1 MAPAACRGEFD
12 VTNRHLTLSLALALA
27 LGSSGAH
34 ALGLG
39 QLQVKSGLSQPLVA
53 EIPIIS
59 ATPAELEQ
67 LDVRLASPD
76 AFARV
81 GLELPV
87 ELTAN
92 LQFSLGKNSQGQPV
106 IRITTPQR
114 FTEPFLSFLIEA
126 DWGKGRVTREYTALI
141 DPPYIS
147 PAVVRPLVTPSI
159 AAAPPPAPRPE
170 PAPAPVAATVEPEP
184 QPVRPE
190 PEPARPVAVEEA
202 PPAPAPEAL
211 PVAPPPAPE
220 PEPVVAA
227 APPPQP
233 VAEPVPEP
241 VQPAPEP
248 EPVAA
253 IPAEPEP
260 QPEPVAAAPEP
271 PAPEPVREPEP
282 EPAAPQPEPEPVA
295 AAPAAAP
302 TPSQYGPVAP
312 GQTLFSIANT
322 LRQDG
327 ADVNQM
333 MLALLRAN
341 PEAFANDNVNA
352 LKSGSVLRV
361 PRQDEITQLSD
372 AEAASLVNQ
381 QMQAWR
387 GPRAPVPQPEEA
399 SAAPEPVAAEPAP
412 APVQA
417 PAPAPKPPRTASR
430 PAPAASRLE
439 IVPPSGNARARGAQS
454 GAAAGAGGTELR
466 AELAQ
471 AREDLAARS
480 AEVKELKSR
489 VNELEQQQ
497 SDRQRLIDMQ
507 NSQLRDLQQRL
518 SAVEGGQPAAS
529 ASAAEPGAAP
539 ITIDASSSADAAAAT
554 PAAAA
559 APAPAP
565 AEPAPAAAAEAT
577 PPAAPTWY
585 LNPYLLVGALL
596 VILGG
601 LVLLMRR
608 SKPAAENGDTT
619 RRISDDEALRASIAK
634 TRDAGARIP
643 VAPAAPVIVPSG
655 KAAPV
660 IAPSAAPA
668 APAPSG
674 EGELALKALQEAV
687 KQRPNDLEAHIS
699 LLRFLHSRGD
709 AEAYQD
715 AAQAMRAQLST
726 TMDPRWR
733 EAVVMGASL
742 LPKTQLFSQAG
753 WNSPRFENDGAP
765 APAAPRPVAAPVPAP
780 APTPPAPT
788 APVAARATA
797 AAAVTPAA
805 QAAPVRVFE
814 PPVDDEPLLGG
825 VDIEDPNLFGDM
837 SGGAEDEASATRI
850 ELAKA
855 YLAIG
860 DLDGARSM
868 LEEVM
873 AEGGAGARA
882 EAARILKE
890 IG

>member
-1 MAPAACRGEFD
+1 
-12 VTNRHLTLSLALALA
+12 VNNRHLTLSLALALA
-27 LGSSGAH
+27 LGSPAAN

-59 ATPAELEQ
+59 ATPSELEQ

-81 GLELPV
+81 GLTLPV

-92 LQFSLGKNSQGQPV
+92 LQFSLGKNSAGQPV

-126 DWGKGRVTREYTALI
+126 DWGKGKVTREYTALI
-141 DPPYIS
+141 DPPYIA
-147 PAVVRPLVTPSI
+147 PAVVKPLLTPTI
-159 AAAPPPAPRPE
+159 ASAPPPPEPRPE
-170 PAPAPVAATVEPEP
+170 PPPVAATVEPT
-184 QPVRPE
+184 PVQ
-190 PEPARPVAVEEA
+190 PEPARPVAIEEA
-202 PPAPAPEAL
+202 PPAPAPEPL
-211 PVAPPPAPE
+211 P
-220 PEPVVAA
+220 A
-227 APPPQP
+227 APPES
-233 VAEPVPEP
+233 VASTPPPPEALPEP

-253 IPAEPEP
+253 TPPPPEPEP
-260 QPEPVAAAPEP
+260 VEAAPPAQPEPEPVAAAPEP
-271 PAPEPVREPEP
+271 PPPAPEPEPVRAPEP
-282 EPAAPQPEPEPVA
+282 EPAPV
-295 AAPAAAP
+295 AAP

-312 GQTLFSIANT
+312 GQTLFSIAND

-327 ADVNQM
+327 ASANQM

-341 PEAFANDNVNA
+341 PDAFVGDNVNA

-361 PRQDEITQLSD
+361 PRQDEVTQLSD
-372 AEAASLVNQ
+372 AEASSLVGQ

-387 GPRAPVPQPEEA
+387 GPRAPVPQPEET
-399 SAAPEPVAAEPAP
+399 STTPEPVAAEPAP
-412 APVQA
+412 APAPVQA
-417 PAPAPKPPRTASR
+417 PKPKPPRPATRTAS
-430 PAPAASRLE
+430 SSSHLE
-439 IVPPSGNARARGAQS
+439 IVPPSGNSRARGAQS

-471 AREDLAARS
+471 AREDLATRN

-518 SAVEGGQPAAS
+518 SAVEGAQPAAS
-529 ASAAEPGAAP
+529 ASAAAASAAP
-539 ITIDASSSADAAAAT
+539 ITIDAGSDAATAPESAPAAT
-554 PAAAA
+554 PAAAPVPTEPA
-559 APAPAP
+559 ASAEPATP
-565 AEPAPAAAAEAT
+565 AEPQA
-577 PPAAPTWY
+577 WY
-585 LNPYLLVGALL
+585 LRPYVLGGALL

-608 SKPAAENGDTT
+608 SKPAPAENGNGGT
-619 RRISDDEALRASIAK
+619 RLSDDEALRASIAK

-643 VAPAAPVIVPSG
+643 VAPAAPVIVPAG

-660 IAPSAAPA
+660 IAPSA
-668 APAPSG
+668 PAPVSSSG
-674 EGELALKALQEAV
+674 EGELALKALQDAV
-687 KQRPNDLEAHIS
+687 KQRPTDLEAHIS

-709 AEAYQD
+709 AEAYQS

-753 WNSPRFENDGAP
+753 WNSPRFEGDVIATPSPAAAPARPAAAPAPVAAAAAPVAP
-765 APAAPRPVAAPVPAP
+765 APAASPAAAARASAAAAVAQPAP
-780 APTPPAPT
+780 APT
-788 APVAARATA
+788 
-797 AAAVTPAA
+797 
-805 QAAPVRVFE
+805 PVRVFE
-814 PPVDDEPLLGG
+814 PPVDEEPLHGG
-825 VDIEDPNLFGDM
+825 ATLEDPNLFGDF
-837 SGGAEDEASATRI
+837 SGGADDEASATRI

-868 LEEVM
+868 LEEVL